1 MSVIHYQ
8 KHLFTTSHKKKEL
21 SNCIKV
27 HYKTLLYTKAIKH
40 QEKPDFMQIPA
51 IYYEHK
57 INVLVWLN
65 VQDQYSA
72 EHKHFLNFV
81 LNIKD
86 SLIFHCMCPKELR
99 F

>member
-1 MSVIHYQ
+1 
-8 KHLFTTSHKKKEL
+8 
-21 SNCIKV
+21 
-27 HYKTLLYTKAIKH
+27 
-40 QEKPDFMQIPA
+40 MQIPA

-65 VQDQYSA
+65 IQDQYSA

-86 SLIFHCMCPKELR
+86 LLIFHCMCPKEL
-99 F
+99 